1 MIDNILDDL
10 KKAEELLVNDPVIT
24 EGPRN
29 TTASDGN
36 NDLRLRTYR
45 LNYYAVQ
52 ALMARVYL
60 YAGRNE
66 DALIMARKLVAI
78 QPSGRRAVSDDAHGS
93 AGKILCAPERA
104 SG

>member
-1 MIDNILDDL
+1 M
-10 KKAEELLVNDPVIT
+10 LVNDPVIT

-66 DALIMARKLVAI
+66 DALIMAKSLLKYN
-78 QPSGRRAVSDDAHGS
+78 QSGIRLYPIMQLWKVVI
-93 AGKILCAPERA
+93 KER
-104 SG
+104 